1 MVWGVSILVDN
12 HKEILNRSHSNLSA
26 SFSKMS
32 KAFAIITVALF
43 TANCSSQPSG
53 EKISKGGI
61 DAKYG
66 VAASPRVVEEG
77 QNVPKGGGRQMVGK
91 PYTIAGK
98 RYTPYDKPIGYKIAG
113 SASWYGAAFHG
124 RRTANGEIFDKN
136 SLLAAHPTMP
146 LPSYARVTNQKNG
159 NSIIVRVNDRG
170 PYHGAR
176 VMDVSE
182 RVAELL
188 EFKRMGIAPVS
199 VEYLGAADLKGSD
212 DRKLM
217 ASLRIDGNKAPFS
230 GPTGRTLVASNA
242 PFAPSSLPEVETKTA
257 SITTT
262 TEIESTSS
270 IKNTVA
276 QKQQEQLDAS
286 EASKISDVV
295 AKPTA
300 ETSTI
305 QSSNMILKPT
315 PLPPERIVAV
325 VQQQQP
331 QQKTTSQK
339 LTQQNDEETDDNPE
353 ENVKLSPVQLKT
365 APLPPVRPTTRD
377 LRLVKAI

>member
-1 MVWGVSILVDN
+1 MVD
-12 HKEILNRSHSNLSA
+12 HQKEASKLYRSYNCQIPHPLFFSNLS
-26 SFSKMS
+26 
-32 KAFAIITVALF
+32 KAAAVVTIALL
-43 TANCSSQPSG
+43 TANCSSQPAG
-53 EKISKGGI
+53 DKISKGGI

-124 RRTANGEIFDKN
+124 RRTANGEIFDRN
-136 SLLAAHPTMP
+136 SIVAAHPTMP

-188 EFKRMGIAPVS
+188 DFKRMGIANVNI
-199 VEYLGAADLKGSD
+199 EYLGPADLKGSD

-242 PFAPSSLPEVETKTA
+242 PFAPSSEPVQEIKSTSPATA
-257 SITTT
+257 PDVV
-262 TEIESTSS
+262 STSS
-270 IKNTVA
+270 VQSAVA
-276 QKQQEQLDAS
+276 HKK
-286 EASKISDVV
+286 EAAEATTSAMVQPLTEKLIIQ
-295 AKPTA
+295 TA
-300 ETSTI
+300 
-305 QSSNMILKPT
+305 NMPLKPT
-315 PLPPERIVAV
+315 PLPPERSTVVADTQNPKNNAQLLNSGV
-325 VQQQQP
+325 NREIIKINPVEF
-331 QQKTTSQK
+331 KTT
-339 LTQQNDEETDDNPE
+339 
-353 ENVKLSPVQLKT
+353 
-365 APLPPVRPTTRD
+365 PLPPIRPTSRQPT
-377 LRLVKAI
+377 